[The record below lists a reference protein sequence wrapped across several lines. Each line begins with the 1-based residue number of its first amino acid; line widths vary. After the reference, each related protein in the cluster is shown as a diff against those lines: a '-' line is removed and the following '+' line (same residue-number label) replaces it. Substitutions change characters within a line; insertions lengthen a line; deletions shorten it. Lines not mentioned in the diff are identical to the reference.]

1 MYASYGPTAWQ
12 LLCIPTSFRT
22 RHRTARPPNAW
33 TQARDT
39 IATSSKGIAT
49 SSKGITTSSKV
60 SQTIHVWNI
69 IGTVAYMKEAQSSH
83 RQSCKMW
90 RTLLGVDD
98 FGSKTWIEQ
107 THEHVHL
114 LSAQKS
120 TPDCAYPS
128 SHPTNITQSLHI
140 TSLPCPNLPALQQ
153 LHISALFCTR
163 TWTFEKGCRMDF
175 HTRRGLGSSWG
186 VFSSLRGRAE
196 FGRYCTGR
204 SRLCFADLFLKPGHR
219 GLQRLHLQA

>member
-1 MYASYGPTAWQ
+1 MPVNTRNIKEPDVLRACFAGPEGRKANPRVVRSVYASYGPTAWQ

-114 LSAQKS
+114 LSAQKKH
-120 TPDCAYPS
+120 A
-128 SHPTNITQSLHI
+128 
-140 TSLPCPNLPALQQ
+140 
-153 LHISALFCTR
+153 
-163 TWTFEKGCRMDF
+163 
-175 HTRRGLGSSWG
+175 
-186 VFSSLRGRAE
+186 
-196 FGRYCTGR
+196 
-204 SRLCFADLFLKPGHR
+204 
-219 GLQRLHLQA
+219 